1 MKKKVLFVINTMGRA
16 GAETALVELLRRIDK
31 NEYEVSLYVLT
42 GQGEMLSQ
50 IPDGVKLVNK
60 KPDLSSVHDD
70 EGRKH
75 LRQVVVRSLAKD
87 FNGFKL
93 LPYFTINGARMLKR
107 KNILPDK
114 LLWRAISDSASRTEK
129 RYDYAIAY
137 IEGAAAYYVADHVNA
152 DHKIAFIHI
161 DYEKAGYT
169 RELDKDCYLQ
179 FDKIFGV
186 SREVTDVFLRVYP
199 ELKDKT
205 DIFHNMLNC
214 EGIREK
220 AKSGIGFTDDFSGVR
235 VLTIGRLMKQKAFEV
250 SIKACKILKDK
261 GEKVRWYVLGEGDQ
275 REKLTEYISKL
286 GLEEDF
292 LLLGSTDNPYPYL
305 LQTDLYV
312 HCSRYEGKSIAVQEA
327 QILGKPIIVSDCSGN
342 REQVKPG
349 ENGLI
354 CEFNSAAIVH
364 SIQELI
370 NDEEKRNYL
379 AANALKVNAG
389 GQEEVQKLFDI

>member
-42 GQGEMLSQ
+42 GQGEMLAQ
-50 IPDGVKLVNK
+50 IPDGVKLINK
-60 KPDLSSVHDD
+60 KPDMSSVHDD

-75 LRQVVVRSLAKD
+75 LRQVVIRSLAKD

-93 LPYFTINGARMLKR
+93 LPYFTLNGARMLKK

-186 SREVTDVFLRVYP
+186 SQEVTDVFLKVYP

-205 DIFHNMLNC
+205 AIFHNMLNC
-214 EGIREK
+214 EG
-220 AKSGIGFTDDFSGVR
+220 
-235 VLTIGRLMKQKAFEV
+235 IGRLMKQKAFEV

-261 GEKVRWYVLGEGDQ
+261 GENVRWYVLGEGDQ

-349 ENGLI
+349 EDGLI
-354 CEFNSAAIVH
+354 CEFNSAAIVR

-379 AANALKVNAG
+379 ASNALKVNAG
-389 GQEEVQKLFDI
+389 GQEEVKKLFEI

>member
-50 IPDGVKLVNK
+50 IPDGVKLINK
-60 KPDLSSVHDD
+60 KPDMSSVHDD

-75 LRQVVVRSLAKD
+75 LRQVVIRSLAKD

-93 LPYFTINGARMLKR
+93 LPYFTLNGARMLKR

-186 SREVTDVFLRVYP
+186 SQEVT
-199 ELKDKT
+199 
-205 DIFHNMLNC
+205 
-214 EGIREK
+214 
-220 AKSGIGFTDDFSGVR
+220 
-235 VLTIGRLMKQKAFEV
+235 
-250 SIKACKILKDK
+250 
-261 GEKVRWYVLGEGDQ
+261 
-275 REKLTEYISKL
+275 
-286 GLEEDF
+286 
-292 LLLGSTDNPYPYL
+292 
-305 LQTDLYV
+305 
-312 HCSRYEGKSIAVQEA
+312 
-327 QILGKPIIVSDCSGN
+327 
-342 REQVKPG
+342 
-349 ENGLI
+349 
-354 CEFNSAAIVH
+354 
-364 SIQELI
+364 
-370 NDEEKRNYL
+370 
-379 AANALKVNAG
+379 
-389 GQEEVQKLFDI
+389 